1 MFLRYFSGVLLQA
14 VLPQEFGGRQPD
26 KFLAD
31 VIVQPASWAPL
42 TAFAAALFAV
52 WWLARGRFSTLA
64 LDRPNPRSLH
74 EAPVPRTGGLGLH
87 AGAQLGLGIISPN
100 LPAALWIAFIVLMLV
115 SFLDDL
121 REIPALWRL
130 VAHLAACG
138 LFVAAVLPGEYGILL
153 AAVAT
158 LAIAWMANLYNFM
171 DGSDG
176 LAGGMAVIGFS
187 IYGAAAWL
195 AGSAEF
201 ALVNFSIAAAAAAFL
216 AFNFHPARIFLGDAG
231 AVPLGFLAAA
241 LGMIGWLQHDWTW
254 WFPVLVFS
262 PFVVDASVTLSRRLM
277 RREKVW
283 RAHRDHYYQRLVQL
297 GWGHGKT
304 AVAEYALMLASGLL
318 ALAALALPAGL
329 QAALLAVAATT
340 YLALIARIERA
351 WRSQAGNRQ

>member
-1 MFLRYFSGVLLQA
+1 LQA
-14 VLPQEFGGRQPD
+14 VLPREFGGRQPD
-26 KFLAD
+26 KFLDD
-31 VIVQPASWAPL
+31 VIVQPVLWAPL

-52 WWLARGRFSTLA
+52 WWLARGTLSTLA
-64 LDRPNPRSLH
+64 LDHPNPRSLH

-87 AGAQLGLGIISPN
+87 AGAQLALGIIAPN
-100 LPAALWIAFIVLMLV
+100 LPAVLWIAFIVLMLV
-115 SFLDDL
+115 SFWDDL

-130 VAHLAACG
+130 AAHLAACG

-176 LAGGMAVIGFS
+176 LAGGMALIGFS
-187 IYGAAAWL
+187 TYGAAAWL

-216 AFNFHPARIFLGDAG
+216 VFNFHPARIFLGDAG

-241 LGMIGWLQHDWTW
+241 LGVIGWLQRDWTW

-262 PFVVDASVTLSRRLM
+262 PFIVDASVTLARRLM

-283 RAHRDHYYQRLVQL
+283 QAHRDHYYQRLVQL
-297 GWGHGKT
+297 GWGHAKT
-304 AVAEYALMLASGLL
+304 AISEYALMLASGLL

-329 QAALLAVAATT
+329 QAVLLAVAAAT
-340 YLALIARIERA
+340 YLALIALIERA
-351 WRSQAGNRQ
+351 WRRVSAESRS

>member
-1 MFLRYFSGVLLQA
+1 MMTAL
-14 VLPQEFGGRQPD
+14 
-26 KFLAD
+26 
-31 VIVQPASWAPL
+31 WAPL
-42 TAFAAALFAV
+42 TAFTAAFAV
-52 WWLARGRFSTLA
+52 IWWLLRSRLSFIA

-74 EAPVPRTGGLGLH
+74 EAPIPRTGGLGLH
-87 AGAQLGLGIISPN
+87 AGAQLALGVIAPN
-100 LPAALWIAFIVLMLV
+100 LPAALWIAFVVLLLV
-115 SFLDDL
+115 SFWDDL

-130 VAHLAACG
+130 AAHLAACG

-171 DGSDG
+171 DGADG
-176 LAGGMAVIGFS
+176 LAGGMALIGFS
-187 IYGAAAWL
+187 IYGAAAWS

-216 AFNFHPARIFLGDAG
+216 VFNFHPARIFLGDAG

-241 LGMIGWLQHDWTW
+241 LGVIGWLQRDWTW

-262 PFVVDASVTLSRRLM
+262 PFIVDASVTLARRLL

-283 RAHRDHYYQRLVQL
+283 QAHRDHYYQRLVQL

-304 AVAEYALMLASGLL
+304 AIAEYALMLAGGLL
-318 ALAALALPAGL
+318 ALAALVLPAGL
-329 QAALLAVAATT
+329 QAALLAVAAVA
-340 YLALIARIERA
+340 YLALIALIERA
-351 WRSQAGNRQ
+351 WRSQTGNR